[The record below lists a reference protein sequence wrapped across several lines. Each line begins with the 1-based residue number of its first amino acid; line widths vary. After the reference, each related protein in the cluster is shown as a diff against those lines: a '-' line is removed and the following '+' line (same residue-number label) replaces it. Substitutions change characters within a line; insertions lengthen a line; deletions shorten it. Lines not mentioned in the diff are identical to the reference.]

1 MPVLSANIR
10 AFNSKAESLKLH
22 NLYFGS
28 SSKTPHAGQSLTQA
42 RLRSPE
48 GGRGGSLRVLLAGAG
63 GHCRTPPDLQPG
75 LYRSRRQQVS
85 LDGPGEGDTMQ
96 GPGCQ
101 QGRGQQGAK
110 TLSREDVRE
119 PPRRIRL
126 LTKHTLGDEMT
137 KNLKTAVTE
146 R

>member
-28 SSKTPHAGQSLTQA
+28 SSKIPHAGQSLTQA
-42 RLRSPE
+42 RLRKSR
-48 GGRGGSLRVLLAGAG
+48 GRKRRFPQSAAGGAG
-63 GHCRTPPDLQPG
+63 GHCHTPPDLQPG

-110 TLSREDVRE
+110 TLSREDGRE

-126 LTKHTLGDEMT
+126 LTKHTLGDERT
-137 KNLKTAVTE
+137 KNLKAAVTE